1 MLDQSSPN
9 SGDAAVALPDQPTAF
24 EITGLPTEFEALAT
38 KVRSEV
44 RAELAELGS
53 ALQRAE
59 KAEALAA
66 AAREELADARQ
77 ELEAARRDLEAARDE
92 AERRA
97 ALTAELYVFERERAR
112 ELAAWRAQLLESRW
126 PWRRAA
132 MIRAARRGGA
142 PESAAAS
149 A

>member
-1 MLDQSSPN
+1 MLDERSPN
-9 SGDAAVALPDQPTAF
+9 SGDAAIALPDQPTAS
-24 EITGLPTEFEALAT
+24 EITELPTAFEALAT

-112 ELAAWRAQLLESRW
+112 DLAAWRAELLDTRW

-132 MIRAARRGGA
+132 MMRAARRSVA
-142 PESAAAS
+142 AESETA
-149 A
+149 

>member
-1 MLDQSSPN
+1 MLDERSPK
-9 SGDAAVALPDQPTAF
+9 SDHPAAALLDQPTAS
-24 EITGLPTEFEALAT
+24 ETTELPTAFEALAT
-38 KVRSEV
+38 KVRNEV
-44 RAELAELGS
+44 RAEMAELGS

-66 AAREELADARQ
+66 AAREELADARR
-77 ELEAARRDLEAARDE
+77 ELDAARRELEAARDE

-97 ALTAELYVFERERAR
+97 ALTAELYVFERERAS

-132 MIRAARRGGA
+132 MIRAARRSNDG
-142 PESAAAS
+142 SAR
-149 A
+149 